1 MRLETKVTV
10 IKKNPY
16 DNLFLVDDGERKKK
30 VTHHIV
36 QSLEVTLSENCR
48 FVVYLQR
55 PITFQKFGRTT
66 ERIIREINKN
76 LSSIIFLQHASDF
89 IAWSTYSYAS
99 EITYVFYLGSADLER
114 IKFSR
119 EQRKIVKRALDGNL
133 KSLYTTRNPSK
144 PKSQMEYRKRAYYGK
159 CKK

>member
-1 MRLETKVTV
+1 MRLETKVKV
-10 IKKNPY
+10 IKESQF
-16 DNLFLVDDGERKKK
+16 FLVDDGKK
-30 VTHHIV
+30 VAHNIV

-76 LSSIIFLQHASDF
+76 LSSITFLQHTSDF
-89 IAWSTYSYAS
+89 IAWPTYSYAS

-133 KSLYTTRNPSK
+133 KSLYTRNPSK
-144 PKSQMEYRKRAYYGK
+144 PKSDMEYRKRAYYGK

>member
-1 MRLETKVTV
+1 MRLETKVKV
-10 IKKNPY
+10 IKESQYKF
-16 DNLFLVDDGERKKK
+16 FLVDDGEKA
-30 VTHHIV
+30 TNNIV

-48 FVVYLQR
+48 FAVYLQR

-76 LSSIIFLQHASDF
+76 LSSIIFLQHVSDF
-89 IAWSTYSYAS
+89 IAWLPTYSYAS

-133 KSLYTTRNPSK
+133 KSLYTRNPSK
-144 PKSQMEYRKRAYYGK
+144 PKSDMEYRKRAYYGK

>member
-10 IKKNPY
+10 IKKRPY
-16 DNLFLVDDGERKKK
+16 NLFLVDEEKKK

-36 QSLEVTLSENCR
+36 QSLEVTLSENCK

-76 LSSIIFLQHASDF
+76 LNSITFLHPDF
-89 IAWSTYSYAS
+89 MAWSSS
-99 EITYVFYLGSADLER
+99 SCDSVEITYVFYLGSADLER
-114 IKFSR
+114 IKFSG
-119 EQRKIVKRALDGNL
+119 EQRKIVKKALDGNL
-133 KSLYTTRNPSK
+133 IYTRNPSK
-144 PKSQMEYRKRAYYGK
+144 PKSDMEYRKRAYYGK

>member
-10 IKKNPY
+10 IKKSQN
-16 DNLFLVDDGERKKK
+16 NLFLVDDGEEKKK

-76 LSSIIFLQHASDF
+76 LSSITFLQHSTDF
-89 IAWSTYSYAS
+89 IAWWYTYSYAYP

-114 IKFSR
+114 IKFSG
-119 EQRKIVKRALDGNL
+119 EQRKIIKRALDGNL
-133 KSLYTTRNPSK
+133 KSLYTRNPSK
-144 PKSQMEYRKRAYYGK
+144 PKSDMEYRKRAYYGK

>member
-1 MRLETKVTV
+1 MKLETKVTV
-10 IKKNPY
+10 IKKSSN
-16 DNLFLVDDGERKKK
+16 NLFLVDDEKRKKK

-76 LSSIIFLQHASDF
+76 LSSITFLQHTPDLL
-89 IAWSTYSYAS
+89 IWSTNSFAYI

-114 IKFSR
+114 IKFSG
-119 EQRKIVKRALDGNL
+119 EQRKIVKKALDGKL
-133 KSLYTTRNPSK
+133 RTTYTRNPSK
-144 PKSQMEYRKRAYYGK
+144 PKSDMEYRKRAYYGK
-159 CKK
+159 CKR

>member
-1 MRLETKVTV
+1 MRLETKVIV
-10 IKKNPY
+10 IKKSLN
-16 DNLFLVDDGERKKK
+16 NLFLVDDGEEKKK

-36 QSLEVTLSENCR
+36 QSLEVILNENCK

-76 LSSIIFLQHASDF
+76 LSSITFLQHDSSF
-89 IAWSTYSYAS
+89 IAWWYTSYAS
-99 EITYVFYLGSADLER
+99 AEITYVFYLGSADLER
-114 IKFSR
+114 IKFSG
-119 EQRKIVKRALDGNL
+119 EQRKIVKKALDGNL
-133 KSLYTTRNPSK
+133 KSIYYTRNPSK
-144 PKSQMEYRKRAYYGK
+144 PKSDMEYRKRAYYGK

>member
-10 IKKNPY
+10 IRKSPN
-16 DNLFLVDDGERKKK
+16 NLFLVDDGEGKKK
-30 VTHHIV
+30 ITHHIV

-76 LSSIIFLQHASDF
+76 LSSITFLQHASDF
-89 IAWSTYSYAS
+89 MAWSTYSYVT
-99 EITYVFYLGSADLER
+99 TYVYFYLGSADLER
-114 IKFSR
+114 IKFSG

-133 KSLYTTRNPSK
+133 KSLYTRNPSK
-144 PKSQMEYRKRAYYGK
+144 PKSDMEYRKRAYYGK
-159 CKK
+159 CKR

>member
-1 MRLETKVTV
+1 MRLETKVIV
-10 IKKNPY
+10 IKKSLN
-16 DNLFLVDDGERKKK
+16 NLFLVDDGEEKKK

-76 LSSIIFLQHASDF
+76 LSSITFLQHPDF
-89 IAWSTYSYAS
+89 MVWSPYSCDS
-99 EITYVFYLGSADLER
+99 VEITYVFYLGSADLER
-114 IKFSR
+114 IKFSG
-119 EQRKIVKRALDGNL
+119 EQRKIIKKALDGNL
-133 KSLYTTRNPSK
+133 KSLYTRNPSK
-144 PKSQMEYRKRAYYGK
+144 PKSDMEYRKRAYYGK

>member
-76 LSSIIFLQHASDF
+76 LSSITFLHSDF
-89 IAWSTYSYAS
+89 MTWYSYDS
-99 EITYVFYLGSADLER
+99 VEITYMFYLGSADLER
-114 IKFSR
+114 IKFSG

-133 KSLYTTRNPSK
+133 KSLYTRNPSK
-144 PKSQMEYRKRAYYGK
+144 PKSDMEYRKRAYYGK

>member
-1 MRLETKVTV
+1 MKLETKVTV
-10 IKKNPY
+10 FKKSPY
-16 DNLFLVDDGERKKK
+16 TYNLSLMDDREEKKK

-36 QSLEVTLSENCR
+36 QSLEVTLNENCR

-76 LSSIIFLQHASDF
+76 LSSITFLQHASYF
-89 IAWSTYSYAS
+89 MVWSNYS
-99 EITYVFYLGSADLER
+99 YVFYLSSADLER
-114 IKFSR
+114 IKFSG

-133 KSLYTTRNPSK
+133 KNLYTRNPSK
-144 PKSQMEYRKRAYYGK
+144 TKSQMEYRKRAYYGK

>member
-1 MRLETKVTV
+1 MRLETKVKV
-10 IKKNPY
+10 IKERQYKF
-16 DNLFLVDDGERKKK
+16 FLVDDGKK
-30 VTHHIV
+30 VTNNIV

-76 LSSIIFLQHASDF
+76 LSSITFLQHTSDF
-89 IAWSTYSYAS
+89 IAWQPTYSYAS
-99 EITYVFYLGSADLER
+99 EITYVFYLDSADLER

-133 KSLYTTRNPSK
+133 KSLYTRNPSK
-144 PKSQMEYRKRAYYGK
+144 PKSDMEYRKRAYYGK